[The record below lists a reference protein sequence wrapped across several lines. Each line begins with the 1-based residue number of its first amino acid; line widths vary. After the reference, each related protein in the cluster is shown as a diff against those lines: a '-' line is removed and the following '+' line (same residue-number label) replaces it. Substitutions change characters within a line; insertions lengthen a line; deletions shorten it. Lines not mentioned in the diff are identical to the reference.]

1 MRDETGDNGTKN
13 VEIMVPLKYLSD
25 FWRALEI
32 NWSKNCVIV
41 ATHVAF
47 QATTSPITD
56 KKRKIPVVTLSTQDN
71 AKMFEKLKS
80 I

>member
-1 MRDETGDNGTKN
+1 MIFGEL
-13 VEIMVPLKYLSD
+13 LKYLY
-25 FWRALEI
+25 EI
-32 NWSKNCVIV
+32 NLDLNWSKNCVIV

-71 AKMFEKLKS
+71 EKMFEKLKS